1 MGTGFEVEKDEFGAV
16 ATEAGACG
24 VGQLLATVQHQLFD
38 VEALLSDRSVKRESD
53 GNDKR

>member
-38 VEALLSDRSVKRESD
+38 VEALLSDRSVEGDRS
-53 GNDKR
+53 